1 VSKQSLLLVD
11 GDPRSLRVLEVS
23 LKKAGFNVTTA
34 VNGHD
39 ALEQVELAAPDLVI
53 AETVLDEIDGFGFC
67 QRLKQNPAWADIP
80 FVFLTAQTDIESKIK
95 GLELGVDDYLTK
107 PIYIKEIVAR
117 ARILLQKRQRT
128 RIEERRDGRTR
139 FAGRLSDMPVVDL
152 IQTVEI
158 SRKSGLIAFT
168 GEAGKQAAI
177 YFRDGKVID
186 AEAGPL
192 QAEDAVYRLLTWNE
206 GEFEVVFRTVRR
218 RDAITVSS
226 QALLMEGMRR
236 LDEWGRLSEQL
247 PSLDTRFEVDAKEL
261 AARLGDIPDEHN
273 AILRLFDTRRS
284 VMQVIDASDFGDLEC
299 LEVIAK
305 LYFEGLL
312 LELGPAKESATSEW
326 TMPSSAL
333 EETPGQDHDVAVSGE
348 DEIGDA
354 YDDHRHDVRDDF
366 TGDRQVPGA
375 STDASTDEEDP
386 FAGLDSFEP
395 PSLGIGTPAP
405 SSATPVPPS
414 EAALA
419 DLTQDPPPA
428 ASGLAAALAAVQDP
442 GPPKRKSLVEKAID
456 ESDLIGLGDI
466 DAILNSGPA
475 NTLPG
480 DLPAEAAAGNGSS
493 TAAVESAVPQVVS
506 DDNPSGPIDDGP
518 TPLPPPWVVE
528 DVDDPSAPRV
538 KHSMGA
544 DSASAAGE
552 VVRGEGDGSGKE
564 PARELVTILPKR
576 RTAEVPIVTAEG
588 VEVGPE
594 LAAESATAT
603 AAAARE
609 AEAAAAKAETEAE
622 AKPEKKVEG
631 VGKTRRPRTLPP
643 PPAKPVTATDAPK
656 PPPNQVGP
664 RWPAIIV
671 GGLAVALLTF
681 MIVRASRSS
690 KRTSRAG
697 TPDASVLVAIVP
709 DAGTALTPAADA
721 SEAAAPLDAAAR
733 PVDAGVPVDAAPR
746 PVDAGVP
753 TSTVDAGP
761 DWRAKLAQSRSA
773 LDDGD
778 AALSLQLADES
789 LRMRTSARGHVARA
803 EALRRLDRADDA
815 IAAADKAISV
825 TRSYAPAWYIKGQI
839 LWSVRRYD
847 DARPVFETFLELQ
860 PTGASADNARE
871 LLGLPE

>member
-1 VSKQSLLLVD
+1 
-11 GDPRSLRVLEVS
+11 VLEVS

-34 VNGHD
+34 VNGKD

-139 FAGRLSDMPVVDL
+139 FAGRLADMPIVDL

-168 GEAGKQAAI
+168 GEGGKQAAL

-218 RDAITVSS
+218 RDAISVSA

-261 AARLGDIPDEHN
+261 AARLGEIPDEHN

-312 LELGPAKESATSEW
+312 LELGPAKDSQVSEW

-333 EETPGQDHDVAVSGE
+333 EETPGQDHDVALTGE
-348 DEIGDA
+348 SDMDDA
-354 YDDHRHDVRDDF
+354 YDDHRHELPEDF

-375 STDASTDEEDP
+375 PTDEDDP
-386 FAGLDSFEP
+386 LAGLE
-395 PSLGIGTPAP
+395 
-405 SSATPVPPS
+405 

-419 DLTQDPPPA
+419 DLNRESSSPPPSA
-428 ASGLAAALAAVQDP
+428 GLAASLAAASAAPDAAP
-442 GPPKRKSLVEKAID
+442 ATTPPRRKSLVEKAID
-456 ESDLIGLGDI
+456 ESDLSGLGDI
-466 DAILNSGPA
+466 DAILNAGPS
-475 NTLPG
+475 NTLPE
-480 DLPAEAAAGNGSS
+480 DAAPSNTLPEDAAPPPAE
-493 TAAVESAVPQVVS
+493 SAIPQAVS
-506 DDNPSGPIDDGP
+506 DDHPSGPIDEGP
-518 TPLPPPWVVE
+518 TPLPPPWTVE
-528 DVDDPSAPRV
+528 ETDEGSGPRV

-552 VVRGEGDGSGKE
+552 VVRGDGGLGGDD

-576 RTAEVPIVTAEG
+576 RTSEIDVVDEASVQVSELPSSTTTTPAPAVDTAS
-588 VEVGPE
+588 P
-594 LAAESATAT
+594 AASDDDAP
-603 AAAARE
+603 R
-609 AEAAAAKAETEAE
+609 
-622 AKPEKKVEG
+622 
-631 VGKTRRPRTLPP
+631 RRPRTLPP
-643 PPAKPVTATDAPK
+643 PPTRPVTATDEDLE
-656 PPPNQVGP
+656 PPTTGP
-664 RWPAIIV
+664 RWGAIVV

-681 MIVRASRSS
+681 VIVRAGKSS
-690 KRTSRAG
+690 KPAAG
-697 TPDASVLVAIVP
+697 APPDAGALVAVP
-709 DAGTALTPAADA
+709 DAGFAIAEPDAASSRTDAAPPVDAAAPVDAASPVDAGPRAADA
-721 SEAAAPLDAAAR
+721 SVTPSA
-733 PVDAGVPVDAAPR
+733 
-746 PVDAGVP
+746 
-753 TSTVDAGP
+753 VDAGP
-761 DWRAKLAQSRSA
+761 DWRAKLAQSRAA
-773 LDDGD
+773 LSDGD
-778 AALSLQLADES
+778 AALALSLADEA
-789 LRMRTSARGHVARA
+789 LAERTSARGHVARA
-803 EALRRLDRADDA
+803 EALRRLDRPDEAL
-815 IAAADKAISV
+815 AAADRAIQV
-825 TRSYAPAWYIKGQI
+825 TGNYAAAWYVKGSI

-847 DARPVFETFLELQ
+847 EARPAFRRYLELQ
-860 PTGASADNARE
+860 PTGDSADNARE
-871 LLGLPE
+871 LLGLPK

>member
-1 VSKQSLLLVD
+1 MSKQSLLLVD

-34 VNGHD
+34 VNGRD
-39 ALEQVELAAPDLVI
+39 AIEQVELAAPDLVI

-168 GEAGKQAAI
+168 GEGGKQAAI

-218 RDAITVSS
+218 RDAITVSA

-312 LELGPAKESATSEW
+312 LELGPAKDTPSSEW
-326 TMPSSAL
+326 TVPSSVM
-333 EETPGQDHDVAVSGE
+333 EETPGQGQDVALSGE
-348 DEIGDA
+348 SDMGDA
-354 YDDHRHDVRDDF
+354 YDDHRHEYSDDF
-366 TGDRQVPGA
+366 TGDRQVPGLP
-375 STDASTDEEDP
+375 DADE
-386 FAGLDSFEP
+386 AAAAP
-395 PSLGIGTPAP
+395 PAVSPE
-405 SSATPVPPS
+405 

-419 DLTQDPPPA
+419 DLANDHAAPA
-428 ASGLAAALAAVQDP
+428 GLASALAAADGEPAA
-442 GPPKRKSLVEKAID
+442 PPRRKSLVEKAID
-456 ESDLIGLGDI
+456 ESDLVALGDI
-466 DAILNSGPA
+466 DAILNAGPS
-475 NTLPG
+475 NV
-480 DLPAEAAAGNGSS
+480 LPADAAPAEG
-493 TAAVESAVPQVVS
+493 AVPQVVD
-506 DDNPSGPIDDGP
+506 DDNPSGPIDEGP
-518 TPLPPPWVVE
+518 TPLPPPWTVE
-528 DVDDPSAPRV
+528 ETEESSGPRV

-552 VVRGEGDGSGKE
+552 VVRGDGALGSGD

-576 RTAEVPIVTAEG
+576 RTSEHEIVSEESVQVTDL
-588 VEVGPE
+588 PTLPT
-594 LAAESATAT
+594 LAAAI
-603 AAAARE
+603 AANEEAVARR
-609 AEAAAAKAETEAE
+609 K
-622 AKPEKKVEG
+622 
-631 VGKTRRPRTLPP
+631 PRTLPP
-643 PPAKPVTATDAPK
+643 PPARPVTATADELK
-656 PPPNQVGP
+656 PPITGP
-664 RWPAIIV
+664 RWGAIIV

-681 MIVRASRSS
+681 VIVRASKGS
-690 KRTSRAG
+690 KRTAH
-697 TPDASVLVAIVP
+697 VAM
-709 DAGTALTPAADA
+709 TADA
-721 SEAAAPLDAAAR
+721 APEPADAATAAAPIDAAPPIDAGVR
-733 PVDAGVPVDAAPR
+733 PVDAGVR
-746 PVDAGVP
+746 PVDAGVTP
-753 TSTVDAGP
+753 TAIDAGP
-761 DWRAKLAQSRSA
+761 DWRVMLAQSRAA
-773 LDDGD
+773 LEDGD
-778 AALSLQLADES
+778 AALALSLADDA
-789 LRMRTSARGHVARA
+789 LRQRTSARGHVARA
-803 EALRRLDRADDA
+803 EALRRLDRVDEAL
-815 IAAADKAISV
+815 AAADKAIQV
-825 TRSYAPAWYIKGQI
+825 TRSYAPAWYVKGSI

-847 DARPVFETFLELQ
+847 EARPVFETFLELQ
-860 PTGASADNARE
+860 PRGGAADNARE
-871 LLGLPE
+871 LLGLPK